1 MANETEIIGLD
12 DTHGL
17 IGNPIDVFNMLGPD
31 VQSWIL
37 FATGFAALVFIVVTV
52 LCLFGHGIGANT
64 ASVQRNSSGRSQHM
78 IGIVSAIVTVIL
90 LILAIGMVFA
100 IYF

>member
-1 MANETEIIGLD
+1 MADETVIGLD

-17 IGNPIDVFNMLGPD
+17 IGNPMTAFNSLGPD

-37 FATGFAALVFIVVTV
+37 FVTGLMALIFLLVTIV
-52 LCLFGHGIGANT
+52 CLFGHGIGANT
-64 ASVQRNSSGRSQHM
+64 SSLQRSSSGRAQHM
-78 IGIVSAIVTVIL
+78 VGIVSGIFTVVAVI
-90 LILAIGMVFA
+90 IGIGMVFA